1 MFEAA
6 LILWLLSPVLG
17 NTLRY
22 IILGLLLMLLVAYI
36 VGYYTP
42 SRMVVRLENAIKTL
56 RNTLKHAKNCPMALA
71 KLAEMG
77 CQLTQVEVSVPGIRG
92 QLLDMGSLET
102 WKEYFQGLRG
112 IFKTIRECNK
122 EVKDIQTSVLRIVEG
137 EHERQLLM
145 RVEEERGILNAL
157 MDHVE
162 EIGLVRRRRLRI
174 VDTLPEHISRTSAK
188 WSSLVPKVASVL
200 SRSEAHAEEKVAG
213 RKVNEGKVEVQ
224 EASDLWIVE
233 VDLCTKIVEQARI
246 KREPAISTKADEN
259 VTLSSRKPG

>member
-56 RNTLKHAKNCPMALA
+56 RNTLKHAKKNCPMDWA
-71 KLAEMG
+71 KLAEME

-92 QLLDMGSLET
+92 QLLDMDSLGT

-112 IFKTIRECNK
+112 IFKTITERNK
-122 EVKDIQTSVLRIVEG
+122 EVKDLQTSVLRVMEA
-137 EHERQLLM
+137 EHEHQLLM
-145 RVEEERGILNAL
+145 RVEEERGIFNAL
-157 MDHVE
+157 MGK
-162 EIGLVRRRRLRI
+162 ICSNI
-174 VDTLPEHISRTSAK
+174 VIPGRQT
-188 WSSLVPKVASVL
+188 
-200 SRSEAHAEEKVAG
+200 AG
-213 RKVNEGKVEVQ
+213 G
-224 EASDLWIVE
+224 SI
-233 VDLCTKIVEQARI
+233 
-246 KREPAISTKADEN
+246 
-259 VTLSSRKPG
+259 